1 MLLPTADSA
10 VLQVGPWSCRAWHL
24 RPSTLC
30 TQLEASRCLTLGAE
44 CDAELLLCLRPV
56 VLVSHQICCHCVQAQ
71 LDFLWQL
78 QPHLGPV
85 LQGEVSKATAILR
98 DVLAAQQQL
107 VRQEQQGKQGGKAVG
122 YVAQQLGGLSRIRP
136 HQRAAS
142 RHDNALHFNLTPIS
156 CTPLPASP
164 CAPIV
169 HADRLVPSQTLKALS
184 ACIFPPCVAG
194 VLLLTSTTACSIS
207 TCSCRAVPPPAAA
220 A

>member
-24 RPSTLC
+24 RPSILRI
-30 TQLEASRCLTLGAE
+30 QLEACPAVLPLDAE

-56 VLVSHQICCHCVQAQ
+56 VLVSRQICCDCVQAQ
-71 LDFLWQL
+71 LDFLRQL

-122 YVAQQLGGLSRIRP
+122 YVAQQLGGLCRIRP

-142 RHDNALHFNLTPIS
+142 RHP
-156 CTPLPASP
+156 
-164 CAPIV
+164 
-169 HADRLVPSQTLKALS
+169 
-184 ACIFPPCVAG
+184 
-194 VLLLTSTTACSIS
+194 
-207 TCSCRAVPPPAAA
+207 
-220 A
+220 